1 MLAGAT
7 TFDVG
12 PKIKKMKYA
21 IPIIASIIALCPAF
35 GAEIPPELERLNAQR
50 ARQISEI
57 DKIYMGQ
64 LELLK
69 IKFTKAGDL
78 DAANQVA
85 AILKKMAPVEE
96 ADRETH
102 WEWGSGGQLV
112 LRQDGVA
119 THTVWTKNGKW
130 RREADGTIRLESSS
144 GRVFIIRIDG
154 NVGQVIDPG
163 GGKGTTIKRKDKNT

>member
-1 MLAGAT
+1 
-7 TFDVG
+7 
-12 PKIKKMKYA
+12 MKYA
-21 IPIIASIIALCPAF
+21 IPIIATIIAVCPAV

-50 ARQISEI
+50 ARQIAEI
-57 DKIYMGQ
+57 DKVYMSQ

-78 DAANQVA
+78 DAANQVV

-96 ADRETH
+96 ADRETR

-119 THTVWTKNGKW
+119 THTVWKKNGKW
-130 RREADGTIRLESSS
+130 RKEADGTIRLESDI
-144 GRVFIIRIDG
+144 GRVFSIRIDG
-154 NVGQVIDPG
+154 DVGQVIDIQ
-163 GGKGTTIKRKDKNT
+163 GGKGTTIKRKDKNP